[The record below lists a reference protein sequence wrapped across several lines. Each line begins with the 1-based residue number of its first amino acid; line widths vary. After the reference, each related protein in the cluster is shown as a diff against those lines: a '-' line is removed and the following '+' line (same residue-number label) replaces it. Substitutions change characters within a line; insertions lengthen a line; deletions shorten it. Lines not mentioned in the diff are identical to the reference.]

1 MKIDK
6 INSFK
11 TSVKNLSW
19 HVLGANL
26 VSTIPNIGEELKVL
40 DFKRKHAILNGRGMA
55 LYEPR
60 KNKCVKKESRRTF
73 QMRNIK
79 QNTEGEIFFSHI
91 FYIIKEPK
99 SNLPDFLTAV
109 YLKK

>member
-26 VSTIPNIGEELKVL
+26 VSAIPNIGEELKVL
-40 DFKRKHAILNGRGMA
+40 DFKRKHAILNRRGMA

-60 KNKCVKKESRRTF
+60 KKK
-73 QMRNIK
+73 MC
-79 QNTEGEIFFSHI
+79 
-91 FYIIKEPK
+91 
-99 SNLPDFLTAV
+99 
-109 YLKK
+109 

>member
-1 MKIDK
+1 MKVDK

-40 DFKRKHAILNGRGMA
+40 DFKRKHAVLNGRGMA

-60 KNKCVKKESRRTF
+60 KKKCVKK
-73 QMRNIK
+73 K
-79 QNTEGEIFFSHI
+79 VGEHFR
-91 FYIIKEPK
+91 
-99 SNLPDFLTAV
+99 
-109 YLKK
+109 